1 MEMFNQMKPAKEVLE
16 SQAPAM
22 ECPLGFKAD
31 IGALKKEEVVERT
44 TS

>member
-1 MEMFNQMKPAKEVLE
+1 MEMFNQMSPSKEVLT
-16 SQAPAM
+16 SQAI

-31 IGALKKEEVVERT
+31 REALKISDVEART

>member
-1 MEMFNQMKPAKEVLE
+1 MEMFNQMSPSKEFLK
-16 SQAPAM
+16 SQAI

-31 IGALKKEEVVERT
+31 LEALEKEEVEERT